1 MDLLRSWMFVPGHRQ
16 RMIDKAMG
24 LSVDAIMLDIEDG
37 VAPGEK
43 ESARTLIGGALG
55 REGPPNSPARFVRIN
70 DIGHARMDADLKAVL
85 RKGLNGL
92 VLPKV
97 DTPEEV
103 LKVEAILKKREPE
116 LGMSAG
122 AVRLLVAIESPK
134 GLLNAPTIAACSAR
148 VIGLMFG
155 AEDFGRELGL
165 PTSREAE
172 ARDMIYARSA
182 MVVAAA
188 SAHVQS
194 VDGVWVDLKDTEG
207 LWGFARQSR
216 RLGFSGM
223 SLIHPSQIDPI
234 NSVFSPTPEEIDYA
248 QQVVKA
254 YEEAVAK
261 GDGSISFGGQLIDRP
276 IVERARRTL
285 EMARML
291 GIAGERRGFQQPA
304 KGLNRAARS

>member
-55 REGPPNSPARFVRIN
+55 RERPPNSPARYVRIN
-70 DIGHARMDADLKAVL
+70 DVGHARMDADLEAVL

-122 AVRLLVAIESPK
+122 AVKLLVAIESPK

-234 NSVFSPTPEEIDYA
+234 NRVFSPTPEEIDYA
-248 QQVVKA
+248 KQVIKA
-254 YEEAVAK
+254 YEEAVAR

-291 GIAGERRGFQQPA
+291 NLTQ
-304 KGLNRAARS
+304 S

>member
-1 MDLLRSWMFVPGHRQ
+1 MELKRSWMFVPGHRQ
-16 RMIDKAMG
+16 RMIDKALG
-24 LSVDAIMLDIEDG
+24 LNADAIMLDIEDG
-37 VAPGEK
+37 VAPSEK
-43 ESARTLIGGALG
+43 DTARKLIGETLG
-55 REGPPNSPARFVRIN
+55 RERPPHSPARFVRIN
-70 DIGHARMDADLKAVL
+70 AIGHARMDADLEAVV
-85 RKGLNGL
+85 RPGLDGL

-97 DTPEEV
+97 EAAQEV
-103 LKVEAILKKREPE
+103 LKVDAILREREPK
-116 LGMSAG
+116 LKMAGG
-122 AVRLLVAIESPK
+122 AVKLLIAIESPK
-134 GLLNAPTIAACSAR
+134 GLLNAPAIAGCSPR

-165 PTSREAE
+165 PTSREGE
-172 ARDMIYARSA
+172 AREMIYARSA

-188 SAHVQS
+188 SVHVQA

-234 NSVFSPTPEEIDYA
+234 NNVFSPTPEEVSYA
-248 QQVVKA
+248 EQVVKA
-254 YEEAVAK
+254 YEEAVAR

-276 IVERARRTL
+276 IVERARRAL

-291 GIAGERRGFQQPA
+291 GIT
-304 KGLNRAARS
+304 AAQSSQ

>member
-55 REGPPNSPARFVRIN
+55 RESPPNSPARFVRIN

-134 GLLNAPTIAACSAR
+134 GLLNAPTIAACSPR

-182 MVVAAA
+182 LVVAAA

-254 YEEAVAK
+254 YEEAVAR

-285 EMARML
+285 EMAKML
-291 GIAGERRGFQQPA
+291 GIAGA
-304 KGLNRAARS
+304 

>member
-24 LSVDAIMLDIEDG
+24 LNVDAIMLDIEDG

-55 REGPPNSPARFVRIN
+55 RERPPNSPECFVRIN

-103 LKVEAILKKREPE
+103 LKVEAIVKKREPE

-134 GLLNAPTIAACSAR
+134 GLLNAPTIAACSER

-182 MVVAAA
+182 LVVAAA

-248 QQVVKA
+248 KQVVKA

-285 EMARML
+285 EMAKTL
-291 GIAGERRGFQQPA
+291 GIT
-304 KGLNRAARS
+304 AA